1 MWRSSLSGWCNSNPH
16 SLHLVLVDFPF
27 FPKRPMTYDF
37 YELIKRFFIP
47 CSLAIKN
54 ITVLGSGVMG
64 HGIAQVSATAGYNVV
79 LRDIKQEFLD
89 KAMEKIKWSLDK
101 LVTKEKISSEEGATI
116 FSRITPIVDLNDA
129 VKDAEL
135 VIEVVPEIMDLKK
148 QVYAELDKVAKP
160 EVVFASNTSTLP
172 ITEIANTTSRPDK
185 FIGIHFFNPPQL
197 MKLVEVI
204 PGEKTSQEIT
214 NLTQEFVKSVNKQAV
229 LCRKDVP
236 GFIINRLFIPMVHE
250 ACYLQD
256 RTGSTLEEI
265 DSAVKFKL
273 GFPMGIFELAD
284 FTGMDVIHKATVE
297 MHLRDKK
304 VITPH
309 KTIEKMFDEK
319 KLGQKSGEGYYKYS
333 DDKYERVELSEELA
347 QKCNPI
353 QLVANVLNNAAWLI
367 TNGASDIEE
376 IEMAARLGLG
386 LRKPLFETAKEVGI
400 KNIVD
405 ELNNLAQIHG
415 EFYKPDPLLESMV

>member
-1 MWRSSLSGWCNSNPH
+1 M
-16 SLHLVLVDFPF
+16 LV
-27 FPKRPMTYDF
+27 
-37 YELIKRFFIP
+37 
-47 CSLAIKN
+47 KN

-101 LVTKEKISSEEGATI
+101 LVSKEKISKDEGDSI
-116 FSRITPIVDLNDA
+116 FARITPIVDLNEA
-129 VKDAEL
+129 VKNAEL

-148 QVYAELDKVAKP
+148 SVYAELDKAAGP
-160 EVVFASNTSTLP
+160 EVIFASNTSTLP
-172 ITEIANTTSRPDK
+172 ITEIANTTSRPEK

-204 PGEKTSQEIT
+204 PGEKTGQEIT
-214 NLTQEFVKSVNKQAV
+214 ELTQEFVKSVNKQAV

-250 ACYLQD
+250 ACFAQD
-256 RTGSTLEEI
+256 RTNATLEEI

-284 FTGMDVIHKATVE
+284 FTGMDVIHKATTE

-304 VITPH
+304 VINPH
-309 KTIEKMFDEK
+309 PTVEKMFDEK

-333 DDKYERVELSEELA
+333 DDKYERVTLSEELA
-347 QKCNPI
+347 QKFNPI
-353 QLVANVLNNAAWLI
+353 QLVANILNNAAWLI

-376 IEMAARLGLG
+376 IEKAAQLGLG
-386 LRKPLFETAKEVGI
+386 LKKPLFETAKEIGI

-405 ELNNLAQIHG
+405 ELNKLAEKYG
-415 EFYKPDPLLESMV
+415 EFYKPDPLLISMQ

>member
-1 MWRSSLSGWCNSNPH
+1 M
-16 SLHLVLVDFPF
+16 LV
-27 FPKRPMTYDF
+27 
-37 YELIKRFFIP
+37 
-47 CSLAIKN
+47 KN

-101 LVTKEKISSEEGATI
+101 LVSKEKITREDGDSI
-116 FSRITPIVDLNDA
+116 FSRITPIVDLKEA
-129 VKDAEL
+129 VKNAEL

-148 QVYAELDKVAKP
+148 SVYAELDKVAGP
-160 EVVFASNTSTLP
+160 EVIFASNTSTLP
-172 ITEIANTTSRPDK
+172 ITEIANTTSRPEK

-197 MKLVEVI
+197 MKLVEII
-204 PGEKTSQEIT
+204 PGEKTSQKIT
-214 NLTQEFVKSVNKQAV
+214 DLTQEYVKSVNKQAV

-250 ACYLQD
+250 ACYAQD
-256 RTGSTLEEI
+256 RTNATLEEI

-304 VITPH
+304 VINPH
-309 KTIEKMFDEK
+309 PTIEKMFDEK

-333 DDKYERVELSEELA
+333 DDKYERVSLSEELA
-347 QKCNPI
+347 QKFNPI
-353 QLVANVLNNAAWLI
+353 QLVANILNNASWLI
-367 TNGASDIEE
+367 TNGASDIVE
-376 IEMAARLGLG
+376 IEKAAQLGLG
-386 LRKPLFETAKEVGI
+386 LKKPLFETAKEIGI
-400 KNIVD
+400 KKIVD
-405 ELNNLAQIHG
+405 ELNKLAEKHG
-415 EFYKPDPLLESMV
+415 DFYKPDPLLISMQ

>member
-1 MWRSSLSGWCNSNPH
+1 
-16 SLHLVLVDFPF
+16 
-27 FPKRPMTYDF
+27 MTV
-37 YELIKRFFIP
+37 
-47 CSLAIKN
+47 KN

-89 KAMEKIKWSLDK
+89 KAMEKIRWSLDK
-101 LVTKEKISSEEGATI
+101 LVSKEKISKDEGDAI
-116 FSRITPIVDLNDA
+116 FSRITPMVDLTDA
-129 VKDAEL
+129 VKNAEL

-148 QVYAELDKVAKP
+148 SVYAELDKVAAPK
-160 EVVFASNTSTLP
+160 VIFASNTSTLP
-172 ITEIANTTSRPDK
+172 ITEIANTTSRPEK

-204 PGEKTSQEIT
+204 PGEKTAQEIT
-214 NLTQEFVKSVNKQAV
+214 DLTQDYVKSVNKQSV

-250 ACYLQD
+250 ACFLQD
-256 RTGSTLEEI
+256 RTGATLEEI

-304 VITPH
+304 VINPH
-309 KTIEKMFDEK
+309 PLVEKMFDEK

-333 DDKYERVELSEELA
+333 DDKYERVALSEELA
-347 QKCNPI
+347 GKHDPI
-353 QLVANVLNNAAWLI
+353 QLVANILNNAAWLV
-367 TNGASDIEE
+367 TNGASDIKE
-376 IEMAARLGLG
+376 IEKAAQLGLG
-386 LRKPLFETAKEVGI
+386 LKKPLFETAKEIGM

-405 ELNNLAQIHG
+405 ELNKLADEHG
-415 EFYKPDPLLESMV
+415 EFYRPDPLLVSMQ

>member
-1 MWRSSLSGWCNSNPH
+1 
-16 SLHLVLVDFPF
+16 
-27 FPKRPMTYDF
+27 MTV
-37 YELIKRFFIP
+37 
-47 CSLAIKN
+47 KN

-101 LVTKEKISSEEGATI
+101 LVSKEKISKEEGDAI
-116 FSRITPIVDLNDA
+116 FSRIVPIVDLNEA
-129 VKDAEL
+129 VKNAEL

-148 QVYAELDKVAKP
+148 SVYAELDKAASP

-172 ITEIANTTSRPDK
+172 ITEIANTTSRPEK

-214 NLTQEFVKSVNKQAV
+214 ELTQEYVKSVNKQAV

-250 ACYLQD
+250 ACYAQD
-256 RTGSTLEEI
+256 RTNATLEEI

-304 VITPH
+304 VINPH
-309 KTIEKMFDEK
+309 PTIEKMFDEK

-333 DDKYERVELSEELA
+333 DDKYERVALSEELA
-347 QKCNPI
+347 EKFNPI
-353 QLVANVLNNAAWLI
+353 QLVANILNNAAWLI
-367 TNGASDIEE
+367 TNGASDIAE
-376 IEMAARLGLG
+376 IEKAAQLGLG
-386 LRKPLFETAKEVGI
+386 LRKPLFDTAKEIGI
-400 KNIVD
+400 KNIVN
-405 ELNNLAQIHG
+405 ELNKLAEKHG
-415 EFYKPDPLLESMV
+415 EFYKPDPLLVSMQ

>member
-1 MWRSSLSGWCNSNPH
+1 MS
-16 SLHLVLVDFPF
+16 V
-27 FPKRPMTYDF
+27 
-37 YELIKRFFIP
+37 
-47 CSLAIKN
+47 KN

-101 LVTKEKISSEEGATI
+101 LVSKEKISKDEGDSI
-116 FSRITPIVDLNDA
+116 FARITPIVDLNEA
-129 VKDAEL
+129 VKNAEL

-148 QVYAELDKVAKP
+148 SVYAELDKAAGP
-160 EVVFASNTSTLP
+160 EVIFASNTSTLP
-172 ITEIANTTSRPDK
+172 ITEIANTTSRPEK

-204 PGEKTSQEIT
+204 PGEKTGQEIT
-214 NLTQEFVKSVNKQAV
+214 ELTQEFVKSVNKQAV

-250 ACYLQD
+250 ACFAQD
-256 RTGSTLEEI
+256 RTNATLEEI

-284 FTGMDVIHKATVE
+284 FTGMDVIHKATTE

-304 VITPH
+304 VINPH
-309 KTIEKMFDEK
+309 PTVEKMFDEK

-333 DDKYERVELSEELA
+333 DDKYERVKLSEELA
-347 QKCNPI
+347 EKFNPI
-353 QLVANVLNNAAWLI
+353 QLVANILNNAAWLI

-376 IEMAARLGLG
+376 IEKAVQLGLG
-386 LRKPLFETAKEVGI
+386 LKKPLFETAKEIGI

-405 ELNNLAQIHG
+405 ELNKLAEKHG
-415 EFYKPDPLLESMV
+415 EFYKPDPLLISMQ

>member
-1 MWRSSLSGWCNSNPH
+1 
-16 SLHLVLVDFPF
+16 
-27 FPKRPMTYDF
+27 
-37 YELIKRFFIP
+37 
-47 CSLAIKN
+47 
-54 ITVLGSGVMG
+54 MG

-79 LRDIKQEFLD
+79 LRDIKEEFLD
-89 KAMEKIKWSLDK
+89 KAMEKIRWSLDK
-101 LVTKEKISSEEGATI
+101 LVTKEKISKEEGDAV

-129 VKDAEL
+129 VKDAEM

-160 EVVFASNTSTLP
+160 EVIFASNTSTLP

-204 PGEKTSQEIT
+204 PGEKTSHEIT
-214 NLTQEFVKSVNKQAV
+214 ELTQEFVKSVNKQAV

-250 ACYLQD
+250 ACYLQE
-256 RTGSTLEEI
+256 RTGATLEEI

-304 VITPH
+304 VINPH
-309 KTIEKMFDEK
+309 KTIEQMFDEK

-333 DDKYERVELSEELA
+333 DDKYERVELSEELS

-353 QLVANVLNNAAWLI
+353 QLVANILNNAAWLI
-367 TNGASDIEE
+367 TNGASDVEE
-376 IEMAARLGLG
+376 IEKAAKLGLG
-386 LRKPLFETAKEVGI
+386 LRKPLFETAKEIGI
-400 KNIVD
+400 QNIVD
-405 ELNNLAQIHG
+405 ELNMLAHEHG
-415 EFYKPDPLLESMV
+415 EFYKPDPLLESMI

>member
-1 MWRSSLSGWCNSNPH
+1 
-16 SLHLVLVDFPF
+16 
-27 FPKRPMTYDF
+27 MTV
-37 YELIKRFFIP
+37 
-47 CSLAIKN
+47 KN

-101 LVTKEKISSEEGATI
+101 LVSKEKISKEEGDSI
-116 FSRITPIVDLNDA
+116 FSRITPIVDLNEA
-129 VKDAEL
+129 VKNAEL

-148 QVYAELDKVAKP
+148 SVYAELDKAAGPDVI
-160 EVVFASNTSTLP
+160 FASNTSTLP
-172 ITEIANTTSRPDK
+172 ITEIANTTSRPEK

-204 PGEKTSQEIT
+204 PGEKTAQEIT
-214 NLTQEFVKSVNKQAV
+214 DLTQEYVKSVNKQAV

-250 ACYLQD
+250 ACYAKD
-256 RTGSTLEEI
+256 RTNATLEEI
-265 DSAVKFKL
+265 DSAVKLKL

-304 VITPH
+304 VINPH
-309 KTIEKMFDEK
+309 PTVEKMFDEK

-333 DDKYERVELSEELA
+333 DAKYERVALSEELA
-347 QKCNPI
+347 EKFNPI
-353 QLVANVLNNAAWLI
+353 QLVANILNNAAWLI
-367 TNGASDIEE
+367 TNGASDIGE
-376 IEMAARLGLG
+376 IEKAAQLGLG
-386 LRKPLFETAKEVGI
+386 LKKPLFETAKEIGI

-405 ELNNLAQIHG
+405 ELNKLSEEHG
-415 EFYKPDPLLESMV
+415 EFYKPDPLLISMQ

>member
-1 MWRSSLSGWCNSNPH
+1 MKYIIK
-16 SLHLVLVDFPF
+16 DTQF
-27 FPKRPMTYDF
+27 F
-37 YELIKRFFIP
+37 E
-47 CSLAIKN
+47 SVAIKN

-64 HGIAQVSATAGYNVV
+64 HGIAQVSATAGYNIV

-101 LVTKEKISSEEGATI
+101 LVSKEKISKDEGDSI
-116 FSRITPIVDLNDA
+116 FSRIKPVVDLAEA
-129 VKDAEL
+129 VKNAEL

-148 QVYAELDKVAKP
+148 TVYAELDKVAAP
-160 EVVFASNTSTLP
+160 EVIFASNTSTLP
-172 ITEIANTTSRPDK
+172 ITEIANTTSRPEK

-204 PGEKTSQEIT
+204 PGEKTSQAIT
-214 NLTQEFVKSVNKQAV
+214 DLTQDYVKSVNKVAV

-250 ACYLQD
+250 ACFVKD
-256 RTGSTLEEI
+256 RTGATLEEI

-304 VITPH
+304 VINPH
-309 KTIEKMFDEK
+309 PLVEKMFDEK
-319 KLGQKSGEGYYKYS
+319 KLGQKSGEGFYKYS
-333 DDKYERVELSEELA
+333 DDKYERVTLSEELA
-347 QKCNPI
+347 QKSNPI
-353 QLVANVLNNAAWLI
+353 QLVANIINNAAWLVS
-367 TNGASDIEE
+367 NGASDIEE
-376 IEMAARLGLG
+376 IEKAAQLGLG
-386 LRKPLFETAKEVGI
+386 LKKPLFETAKEIGI
-400 KNIVD
+400 KNIID
-405 ELNNLAQIHG
+405 ELNKLASEHG
-415 EFYKPDPLLESMV
+415 EFYKPDPLLVSMQ

>member
-1 MWRSSLSGWCNSNPH
+1 MN
-16 SLHLVLVDFPF
+16 
-27 FPKRPMTYDF
+27 
-37 YELIKRFFIP
+37 ELIKGI
-47 CSLAIKN
+47 SEYGLLNIKN

-64 HGIAQVSATAGYNVV
+64 HGIAQVSATAGYNIV

-89 KAMEKIKWSLDK
+89 KAMEKIRWSLDK
-101 LVTKEKISSEEGATI
+101 LVTKEKISKEEGDAI
-116 FSRITPIVDLNDA
+116 FSRIRPVVDLNDA

-148 QVYAELDKVAKP
+148 QVYAELDKAAKP
-160 EVVFASNTSTLP
+160 EVIFASNTSTLP

-214 NLTQEFVKSVNKQAV
+214 ELTQEFVKTVNKQAV
-229 LCRKDVP
+229 VCRKDVP

-256 RTGSTLEEI
+256 RTGASLEEI

-304 VITPH
+304 VINPH
-309 KTIEKMFDEK
+309 KTVEKMFNEK

-376 IEMAARLGLG
+376 IEKAVKLGLG
-386 LRKPLFETAKEVGI
+386 LRKPLFETAKEIGI
-400 KNIVD
+400 QNIVD
-405 ELNNLAQIHG
+405 ELNKLTENFG
-415 EFYKPDPLLESMV
+415 EFYKPDPLLESMI

>member
-1 MWRSSLSGWCNSNPH
+1 
-16 SLHLVLVDFPF
+16 VTV
-27 FPKRPMTYDF
+27 
-37 YELIKRFFIP
+37 
-47 CSLAIKN
+47 KN

-101 LVTKEKISSEEGATI
+101 LVSKEKISKEEGDAI
-116 FSRITPIVDLNDA
+116 FSRIRPIVDLADA

-148 QVYAELDKVAKP
+148 SVYAELDKVAGP
-160 EVVFASNTSTLP
+160 EVIFASNTSTLP

-204 PGEKTSQEIT
+204 PGEKTAQEIT
-214 NLTQEFVKSVNKQAV
+214 ELTQEYVKSVNKQAV

-250 ACYLQD
+250 ACFVKD
-256 RTGSTLEEI
+256 RTGATLEEI

-304 VITPH
+304 VINPH
-309 KTIEKMFDEK
+309 PLVEKMFDEK

-333 DDKYERVELSEELA
+333 DDKYERVTLSEELA
-347 QKCNPI
+347 EKFNPI
-353 QLVANVLNNAAWLI
+353 QLVANILNNAAWLVS
-367 TNGASDIEE
+367 NGASDIEE
-376 IEMAARLGLG
+376 IEKAAQLGLG
-386 LRKPLFETAKEVGI
+386 LRKPLFETAKEIGI

-405 ELNNLAQIHG
+405 ELNKLADEHG
-415 EFYKPDPLLESMV
+415 EFYRPDPLLVSMQ